1 MPADIA
7 ELRSGVII
15 VQSNYPGVQHRG
27 TCPGLRSVEI
37 TFDIMPER
45 VQSPKTTIAERAL
58 LTVERTWNGITA
70 WFNGKALSENA
81 VLLIF
86 AVVTGLLSA
95 LGVVAFYKSID
106 FAYWAF
112 YRLPTSQFPKVALL
126 TYRPVITGAGLAVAW
141 WVMRHVGRGHDGMN
155 VPDVQLAVV
164 RRGGDI
170 EPRPALARTAASAIT
185 IGAGGSAGNEGPVVV
200 LGAAIGSWLGRTFR
214 FAPSRVVVLVGCAT
228 GAAISAA
235 FNAPLAGAFFALEE
249 VVGTLAAGSFAPVVV
264 SSVVAAVVSRA
275 VFGNH
280 PAFVIPQQYGYA
292 HPSELVLLYPILG
305 VVCGLIA
312 ALYVRTYFWAG
323 DAEKKLPL
331 PDAAKPWLGGAL
343 VGLLVFASGGL
354 LVGYGHLA
362 INAGIFGRMAW
373 YGLFALAL
381 GKILATS
388 ITLNM
393 GGSGGVFTPSLYIG
407 AATGGAFGVAL
418 AKAFPAMGLHPE
430 AYALVG
436 MGAIVAGATDAPITG
451 ILLVFEMTNDYAIV
465 IPLMLTVVICHTIA
479 RRLSPDS
486 LYSGWLR
493 RRGQSIEKGT
503 DRDVLAGLLVS
514 NAYESAPQVI
524 AEAAP
529 VDELLAHLG
538 QTKQLYF
545 PVVDDSH
552 ALVGVIT
559 VSELG
564 QLARTEQHLGSL
576 LLAGDIAQ
584 ESETVTPTDSLL
596 DAIRKMGVR
605 GAESIPVVD
614 RHTNRLLGLI
624 NRSHIL
630 NLYERT
636 VSASHRTQDHPAISR
651 NASDAGISPK

>member
-1 MPADIA
+1 MPHGPPAYTVA
-7 ELRSGVII
+7 LKGALTR
-15 VQSNYPGVQHRG
+15 
-27 TCPGLRSVEI
+27 TTLA
-37 TFDIMPER
+37 TER
-45 VQSPKTTIAERAL
+45 FWTLVTE
-58 LTVERTWNGITA
+58 

-81 VLLIF
+81 VLLTF
-86 AVVTGLLSA
+86 AVITGLLSG
-95 LGVVAFYKSID
+95 LGVVAFYRSID

-112 YRLPTSQFPKVALL
+112 YKFPTSQFPRFALL
-126 TYRPVITGAGLAVAW
+126 TYRPVITAAGLAVAW
-141 WVMRHVGRGHDGMN
+141 WVMRHIGRGHDGMN

-164 RRGGDI
+164 RRGGEI
-170 EPRPALARTAASAIT
+170 ESRPALARTAASVIT

-200 LGAAIGSWLGRTFR
+200 LGAMIGSWLGRTFR
-214 FAPSRVVVLVGCAT
+214 FAPARVVVLVGCAT

-275 VFGNH
+275 FLGNH
-280 PAFVIPQQYGYA
+280 PAFAIPQKYGYA
-292 HPSELVLLYPILG
+292 HPSELALLYPLLG
-305 VVCGLIA
+305 VVCGLMA

-323 DAEKKLPL
+323 DVEKKLPL
-331 PDAAKPWLGGAL
+331 PASAIPWIGGAL
-343 VGLLVFASGGL
+343 VGVLVFSSGGL

-362 INAGIFGRMAW
+362 IHSDIFGRMAW
-373 YGLFALAL
+373 YGLLALAL

-418 AKAFPAMGLHPE
+418 SKLFPVMGLHPE

-465 IPLMLTVVICHTIA
+465 VPLMLTVVISHTIA

-503 DRDVLAGLLVS
+503 DRDVLDGLHVS
-514 NAYESAPQVI
+514 DAYEAAPQVI
-524 AEAAP
+524 AETAR
-529 VDELLAHLG
+529 VDELLGHLG
-538 QTKQLYF
+538 STRQVYF

-552 ALVGVIT
+552 TLVGVIT

-564 QLARTEQHLGSL
+564 QLARNDEYLGSL

-584 ESETVTPTDSLL
+584 ETETVTRDDSLME
-596 DAIRKMGVR
+596 AIRKMGVR
-605 GAESIPVVD
+605 GTESLPVVD
-614 RHTNRLLGLI
+614 PHSGRLLGLI
-624 NRSHIL
+624 DRSHIL
-630 NLYERT
+630 NIYERT
-636 VSASHRTQDHPAISR
+636 VSSAAHRAHHPASSR
-651 NASDAGISPK
+651 SASSAGTSPK

>member
-1 MPADIA
+1 METEVRTAAGRTAAWRTVSD
-7 ELRSGVII
+7 
-15 VQSNYPGVQHRG
+15 
-27 TCPGLRSVEI
+27 
-37 TFDIMPER
+37 
-45 VQSPKTTIAERAL
+45 
-58 LTVERTWNGITA
+58 TVERTWTSITA

-86 AVVTGLLSA
+86 AVATGLLTA
-95 LGVVAFYKSID
+95 IGVVAFYKSID

-112 YRLPTSQFPKVALL
+112 YRLPTSQFPRVALL
-126 TYRPVITGAGLAVAW
+126 TYRPVITAAGLAVAW

-170 EPRPALARTAASAIT
+170 EGRPAFARTAASAIT

-200 LGAAIGSWLGRTFR
+200 MGAAIGSWLGRTFR

-264 SSVVAAVVSRA
+264 SSVVAAVVSRS

-280 PAFVIPQQYGYA
+280 PAFAIPEQYGYA
-292 HPSELVLLYPILG
+292 HASELILLYPLLG
-305 VVCGLIA
+305 IVCGLFA
-312 ALYVRTYFWAG
+312 ALYVRTYFYFG
-323 DAEKKLPL
+323 DLEKRLPL
-331 PDAAKPWLGGAL
+331 PPSLVPWAGGAA

-373 YGLFALAL
+373 YGLIALAL
-381 GKILATS
+381 GKILATA
-388 ITLNM
+388 ITLNL

-407 AATGGAFGVAL
+407 AAAGGGFGVAL
-418 AKAFPAMGLHPE
+418 AHAFPAMGLHPE

-436 MGAIVAGATDAPITG
+436 MGALVAGATDAPITG

-465 IPLMLTVVICHTIA
+465 VPLMLTVVICHTIA

-493 RRGQSIEKGT
+493 RRGQSIAQGA
-503 DRDVLAGLLVS
+503 DRDVLAGLHVS
-514 NAYESAPQVI
+514 DAYESAPQVI
-524 AEAAP
+524 AEGAL
-529 VDELLAHLG
+529 VEELVTHLG
-538 QTKQLYF
+538 HSTQMYF

-552 ALVGVIT
+552 SLVGVIT
-559 VSELG
+559 VSDIG
-564 QLARTEQHLGSL
+564 QLAREDLHLGSL
-576 LLAGDIAQ
+576 LVAGDVAQ
-584 ESETVTPTDSLL
+584 PSETVSPGDSLL

-614 RHTNRLLGLI
+614 RHTGRLLGLI
-624 NRSHIL
+624 DRSHIL
-630 NLYERT
+630 NLYERS
-636 VSASHRTQDHPAISR
+636 VSGARRRGHQPASSLSASGT
-651 NASDAGISPK
+651 GTSPK

>member
-1 MPADIA
+1 MGPFGAP
-7 ELRSGVII
+7 V
-15 VQSNYPGVQHRG
+15 
-27 TCPGLRSVEI
+27 
-37 TFDIMPER
+37 TFSTM
-45 VQSPKTTIAERAL
+45 SERAPRRTANTAEQAFL
-58 LTVERTWNGITA
+58 AVERTWTAITA

-95 LGVVAFYKSID
+95 LGVVAFYKGID
-106 FAYWAF
+106 LAYWVF
-112 YRLPTSQFPKVALL
+112 YRLPTTEFPRFALL
-126 TYRPVITGAGLAVAW
+126 TYRPVITAAGLAVAW
-141 WVMRHVGRGHDGMN
+141 WVMRHIGRGHEGMN

-170 EPRPALARTAASAIT
+170 EARPALARTAASAIT

-200 LGAAIGSWLGRTFR
+200 LGAMIGSWLGRTFR

-264 SSVVAAVVSRA
+264 SSVVAAVVSRS

-280 PAFVIPQQYGYA
+280 PAFAIPQQYGYA
-292 HPSELVLLYPILG
+292 HASELLLLYPLLG
-305 VVCGLIA
+305 VVCGLVA
-312 ALYVRTYFWAG
+312 ALYVRTYFATG
-323 DAEKKLPL
+323 DLQKKIPL
-331 PDAAKPWLGGAL
+331 PPSLIPWIGGAT
-343 VGLLVFASGGL
+343 VGILVFASGGR

-362 INAGIFGRMAW
+362 MHSDIFGEMAW
-373 YGLFALAL
+373 YGLLALAI
-381 GKILATS
+381 GKIVATS

-418 AKAFPAMGLHPE
+418 AGALPALGLHPE

-436 MGAIVAGATDAPITG
+436 MGALIAGATDAPITG

-465 IPLMLTVVICHTIA
+465 IPLMLTVVITHTIA
-479 RRLSPDS
+479 RRLSADS

-493 RRGQSIEKGT
+493 RRGESIEQGT
-503 DRDVLAGLLVS
+503 DRDVLAGLHVS
-514 NAYESAPQVI
+514 DAYESAPQVI
-524 AEAAP
+524 FEGAA
-529 VDELLAHLG
+529 VEELLAHLG
-538 QTKQLYF
+538 STNQLYF
-545 PVVDDSH
+545 PVVDESYG
-552 ALVGVIT
+552 LVGVIT
-559 VSELG
+559 VADLG
-564 QLARTEQHLGSL
+564 QLARNDEYLGPL
-576 LLAGDIAQ
+576 LVASDIAQ
-584 ESETVTPTDSLL
+584 PSETVSPGDSLL
-596 DAIRKMGVR
+596 EAIRKMGVR

-614 RHTNRLLGLI
+614 RRTSRLLGII
-624 NRSHIL
+624 NRSHVL

-636 VSASHRTQDHPAISR
+636 VSSLRRHPHHPASNP
-651 NASDAGISPK
+651 NASSGGMSPK

>member
-1 MPADIA
+1 MA
-7 ELRSGVII
+7 ESARRRTHPL
-15 VQSNYPGVQHRG
+15 
-27 TCPGLRSVEI
+27 VEH
-37 TFDIMPER
+37 TL
-45 VQSPKTTIAERAL
+45 S
-58 LTVERTWNGITA
+58 TVRQTWNRITA

-106 FAYWAF
+106 LAYWAF
-112 YRLPTSQFPKVALL
+112 YRLPTSEFPRVALL
-126 TYRPVITGAGLAVAW
+126 TYRPVITAAGLATAW

-164 RRGGDI
+164 RRGGEI
-170 EPRPALARTAASAIT
+170 EAQPALARTAASAIT
-185 IGAGGSAGNEGPVVV
+185 IGSGGSAGNEGPVVV

-280 PAFVIPQQYGYA
+280 PAFSVPQQYGYA
-292 HPSELVLLYPILG
+292 HPSELILLYPLLG
-305 VVCGLIA
+305 VVCGLVA
-312 ALYVRTYFWAG
+312 ALFVRTYFWFG
-323 DAEKKLPL
+323 DLDKRLTLPRAL
-331 PDAAKPWLGGAL
+331 VPWLGGAT
-343 VGLLVFASGGL
+343 VGLLVFASGGQ

-362 INAGIFGRMAW
+362 MHSDIFGRMAW
-373 YGLFALAL
+373 YGLLALAL
-381 GKILATS
+381 GKILATA

-407 AATGGAFGVAL
+407 AATGGAFGAAL
-418 AKAFPAMGLHPE
+418 ALGLPAMGLHPE

-436 MGAIVAGATDAPITG
+436 MGAMIAGATDAPITG

-465 IPLMLTVVICHTIA
+465 VPLMLTVVISHTIA

-493 RRGQSIEKGT
+493 RRGESIEHGA
-503 DRDVLAGLLVS
+503 DRDVLAGLHVS
-514 NAYESAPQVI
+514 DAYEAAPQMI
-524 AEAAP
+524 SEAAP
-529 VDELLAHLG
+529 VEELLTHLG
-538 QTKQLYF
+538 RTDQMYF

-552 ALVGVIT
+552 SLVGVIT
-559 VSELG
+559 HAELG
-564 QLARTEQHLGSL
+564 QLARSEQHLGML
-576 LLAGDIAQ
+576 LLAGDIAR
-584 ESETVTPTDSLL
+584 ESETVSPHDSLL

-614 RHTNRLLGLI
+614 RRTGRLMGLI

-636 VSASHRTQDHPAISR
+636 VSASHHSAQPASR
-651 NASDAGISPK
+651 ASASAAGMSPK

>member
-1 MPADIA
+1 MSESAVRPQKQS
-7 ELRSGVII
+7 LRRV
-15 VQSNYPGVQHRG
+15 VDR
-27 TCPGLRSVEI
+27 
-37 TFDIMPER
+37 TFDG
-45 VQSPKTTIAERAL
+45 
-58 LTVERTWNGITA
+58 VEATWNGITA

-126 TYRPVITGAGLAVAW
+126 TYRPVITGAGLAIAW
-141 WVMRHVGRGHDGMN
+141 WVMRHAGRGHDGMN

-170 EPRPALARTAASAIT
+170 EARPAFARTAASAIT

-280 PAFVIPQQYGYA
+280 PAFAIPQQYGYA
-292 HPSELVLLYPILG
+292 HPSELVLLYPLLG
-305 VVCGLIA
+305 IVCGLIA

-323 DAEKKLPL
+323 DAEKKIPL
-331 PDAAKPWLGGAL
+331 PESVIPWLGGGL
-343 VGLLVFASGGL
+343 VGLLVFASGGM

-362 INAGIFGRMAW
+362 MHSDIFGRMAW
-373 YGLFALAL
+373 YGLLALAL

-418 AKAFPAMGLHPE
+418 SKAFPVMGLHPE

-436 MGAIVAGATDAPITG
+436 MGAVVAGATDAPITG

-503 DRDVLAGLLVS
+503 DRDVLDGLHVS
-514 NAYESAPQVI
+514 DAYEAAPQVI
-524 AEAAP
+524 DEAAR

-538 QTKQLYF
+538 QTNQLYF

-552 ALVGVIT
+552 ALIGVIT
-559 VSELG
+559 VGELG
-564 QLARTEQHLGSL
+564 QLARNDQHLGIL

-584 ESETVTPTDSLL
+584 ESETVSPGDSLL
-596 DAIRKMGVR
+596 EAIRKMGVR

-630 NLYERT
+630 NLYERA
-636 VSASHRTQDHPAISR
+636 VSASHRQNNQPANKPS
-651 NASDAGISPK
+651 ASGAGMSPK

>member
-1 MPADIA
+1 MSDPARA
-7 ELRSGVII
+7 
-15 VQSNYPGVQHRG
+15 P
-27 TCPGLRSVEI
+27 
-37 TFDIMPER
+37 TFYRLFER
-45 VQSPKTTIAERAL
+45 LFESIETA
-58 LTVERTWNGITA
+58 WNGVTA

-112 YRLPTSQFPKVALL
+112 YRFPTAEFPRVALL
-126 TYRPVITGAGLAVAW
+126 TYRPVITATGFALAW
-141 WVMRHVGRGHDGMN
+141 WVMRRIGRGHEGMN

-170 EPRPALARTAASAIT
+170 EGRPALARTAASALT
-185 IGAGGSAGNEGPVVV
+185 IGSGGSAGNEGPVVV

-228 GAAISAA
+228 AAAISAA

-264 SSVVAAVVSRA
+264 SSVVAAVVSRS

-280 PAFVIPQQYGYA
+280 PAFAIPTQYGYA
-292 HPSELVLLYPILG
+292 HPSELILLYPLLG
-305 VVCGLIA
+305 IACGLVA
-312 ALYVRTYFWAG
+312 ALYVRTYFAFG
-323 DAEKKLPL
+323 DLQKKSPL
-331 PDAAKPWLGGAL
+331 PPALTPWIGGAT
-343 VGLLVFASGGL
+343 VGLLVFFAGGR

-362 INAGIFGRMAW
+362 MHSDVFGQIAW
-373 YGLFALAL
+373 YGLLALAL

-407 AATGGAFGVAL
+407 AAAGGAFGVAL
-418 AKAFPAMGLHPE
+418 AHLLPWMGLHPE

-436 MGAIVAGATDAPITG
+436 MGAMVAGATDAPITG

-465 IPLMLTVVICHTIA
+465 IPLMLTVVICHNVA

-493 RRGQSIEKGT
+493 RRGESIEQGT
-503 DRDVLAGLLVS
+503 DRDVLAGLHVS
-514 NAYESAPQVI
+514 DAYESAPQVI
-524 AEAAP
+524 FEGAP
-529 VDELLAHLG
+529 VEELLAHIG
-538 QTKQLYF
+538 HTGQLYF
-545 PVVDDSH
+545 PVVDESH
-552 ALVGVIT
+552 GLVGVIT
-559 VSELG
+559 VADLG
-564 QLARTEQHLGSL
+564 QIARSNQHLGPL

-584 ESETVTPTDSLL
+584 SSETVSPGDSLL
-596 DAIRKMGVR
+596 EAIRKMGVR

-614 RHTNRLLGLI
+614 RRSGRLLGLI
-624 NRSHIL
+624 DRSHVL

-636 VSASHRTQDHPAISR
+636 VSASHRHSHHPAS
-651 NASDAGISPK
+651 NLSASAGGTSPK

>member
-1 MPADIA
+1 MRAKLA
-7 ELRSGVII
+7 VLQSGMLC
-15 VQSNYPGVQHRG
+15 VQ
-27 TCPGLRSVEI
+27 T
-37 TFDIMPER
+37 
-45 VQSPKTTIAERAL
+45 A
-58 LTVERTWNGITA
+58 WNATTA
-70 WFNGKALSENA
+70 WFNGKALSENS
-81 VLLIF
+81 VLLVF

-112 YRLPTSQFPKVALL
+112 YRLPTSEFPRVALL
-126 TYRPVITGAGLAVAW
+126 TYRPVITAAGFAVAW
-141 WVMRHVGRGHDGMN
+141 WVMRHIGRGHDGMN

-170 EPRPALARTAASAIT
+170 EAQPAFARTAASAIT

-228 GAAISAA
+228 GAAISAT

-249 VVGTLAAGSFAPVVV
+249 VVGTLAAGSFAPIVVA
-264 SSVVAAVVSRA
+264 SVVAAVVSRA

-280 PAFVIPQQYGYA
+280 PAFAIPHQYGYA
-292 HPSELVLLYPILG
+292 HPSELLLLYPLLG
-305 VVCGLIA
+305 IACGLIA
-312 ALYVRTYFWAG
+312 ALYVRTYFWVG
-323 DAEKKLPL
+323 DAEKRLSLPPSL
-331 PDAAKPWLGGAL
+331 APWLGGAV

-362 INAGIFGRMAW
+362 MHADIFGRMAW
-373 YGLFALAL
+373 YGLLALAL

-418 AKAFPAMGLHPE
+418 ARMLPAMGLHPE

-436 MGAIVAGATDAPITG
+436 MGALIAGATDAPITG

-493 RRGQSIEKGT
+493 RRGESIEQGA
-503 DRDVLAGLLVS
+503 DRDVLAGLHVS
-514 NAYESAPQVI
+514 DAYESAPQVI
-524 AEAAP
+524 AESAS

-538 QTKQLYF
+538 HTNQMYF
-545 PVVDDSH
+545 PVVDDAH
-552 ALVGVIT
+552 TLVGVIT
-559 VSELG
+559 IAELG
-564 QLARTEQHLGSL
+564 QLARNNQHLGML

-584 ESETVTPTDSLL
+584 PTESVAPGDSLL
-596 DAIRKMGVR
+596 EAIRKMGVR

-614 RHTNRLLGLI
+614 RRTSRLLGLI

-636 VSASHRTQDHPAISR
+636 VSASHGHLRQPPSSFK
-651 NASDAGISPK
+651 ASAAGTSPK

>member
-1 MPADIA
+1 M
-7 ELRSGVII
+7 R
-15 VQSNYPGVQHRG
+15 
-27 TCPGLRSVEI
+27 I
-37 TFDIMPER
+37 TLCIMPEADIR
-45 VQSPKTTIAERAL
+45 SDTTLVGRSVLAI
-58 LTVERTWNGITA
+58 ERTWSGITD
-70 WFNGKALSENA
+70 WFNGRALSENA

-86 AVVTGLLSA
+86 AVLTGLLSA

-112 YRLPTSQFPKVALL
+112 YKLPTSQFPRVALL
-126 TYRPVITGAGLAVAW
+126 TYRPVITGAGFAIAW
-141 WVMRHVGRGHDGMN
+141 WVMRRIGRGHDGMN

-170 EPRPALARTAASAIT
+170 EGRPALARTAASAIT

-280 PAFVIPQQYGYA
+280 PAFAIPKQFGYA
-292 HPSELVLLYPILG
+292 HASELLLLYPLLG
-305 VVCGLIA
+305 VLCGLIA
-312 ALYVRTYFWAG
+312 ALYVRTYFLFG
-323 DAEKKLPL
+323 DLEKRSKLPPAL
-331 PDAAKPWLGGAL
+331 VPWIGGAS
-343 VGLLVFASGGL
+343 VGLLVFFSGGI

-362 INAGIFGRMAW
+362 IHADIFGRMAW
-373 YGLFALAL
+373 YGLLALAL

-388 ITLNM
+388 ITLNS

-407 AATGGAFGVAL
+407 AATGGAFGVAI
-418 AKAFPAMGLHPE
+418 AGAFPAMGLHPE

-436 MGAIVAGATDAPITG
+436 MGALVAGATDAPITG

-465 IPLMLTVVICHTIA
+465 IPLMLTVVICQTVA
-479 RRLSPDS
+479 RRLNSDS

-493 RRGQSIEKGT
+493 RRGESIEQGA
-503 DRDVLAGLLVS
+503 DRDVLSGLHVS
-514 NAYESAPQVI
+514 DAYESAPQIVSEG
-524 AEAAP
+524 AR
-529 VDELLAHLG
+529 VDELLSHLG
-538 QTKQLYF
+538 QTEQLYF
-545 PVVDDSH
+545 PVVDDQH
-552 ALVGVIT
+552 ALIGVIT
-559 VSELG
+559 IGELG
-564 QLARTEQHLGSL
+564 HIARNDEHLGPL
-576 LLAGDIAQ
+576 LVASDIAQ
-584 ESETVTPTDSLL
+584 PTETVSPGDSLL
-596 DAIRKMGVR
+596 EAIRRMGVR
-605 GAESIPVVD
+605 GAESIPVVEA
-614 RHTNRLLGLI
+614 HTQRLLGLI
-624 NRSHIL
+624 DRSHIL

-636 VSASHRTQDHPAISR
+636 VSASHRHGSHPASSLS
-651 NASDAGISPK
+651 ASSTGTSPK

>member
-1 MPADIA
+1 
-7 ELRSGVII
+7 
-15 VQSNYPGVQHRG
+15 
-27 TCPGLRSVEI
+27 
-37 TFDIMPER
+37 MPER
-45 VQSPKTTIAERAL
+45 AIRNVAFVERVVES
-58 LTVERTWNGITA
+58 VERTWTAITA
-70 WFNGKALSENA
+70 WFNGKALSEHA

-86 AVVTGLLSA
+86 AVVTGVLSA

-106 FAYWAF
+106 LAYWAF
-112 YRLPTSQFPKVALL
+112 YRLPISEFPRFALL
-126 TYRPVITGAGLAVAW
+126 TYRPVVTAAGLAVAW
-141 WVMRHVGRGHDGMN
+141 WVMRHVGRGHEGMN

-280 PAFVIPQQYGYA
+280 PAFAIPRQYGYA
-292 HPSELVLLYPILG
+292 HASELLLLYPLLG

-312 ALYVRTYFWAG
+312 ALYVRTYFSAG
-323 DAEKKLPL
+323 DLQKKIPL
-331 PDAAKPWLGGAL
+331 PPSFIPWVGGAA
-343 VGLLVFASGGL
+343 VGILVFLSGGR

-362 INAGIFGRMAW
+362 MHADVFGELAW
-373 YGLFALAL
+373 YALLALAL
-381 GKILATS
+381 GKIVATA

-407 AATGGAFGVAL
+407 AATGGAFGAAL
-418 AKAFPAMGLHPE
+418 AAAFPAMGLHPE

-436 MGAIVAGATDAPITG
+436 MGALIAGATDAPITG

-465 IPLMLTVVICHTIA
+465 VPLMLTVVITHTIA
-479 RRLSPDS
+479 RRLSADS

-493 RRGQSIEKGT
+493 RRGESIEQGA
-503 DRDVLAGLLVS
+503 DRDVLAGLHVS
-514 NAYESAPQVI
+514 DAYESAPQVI
-524 AEAAP
+524 FEGAAI
-529 VDELLAHLG
+529 DELLTHLG
-538 QTKQLYF
+538 DTRQLYF
-545 PVVDDSH
+545 PVVDESYS
-552 ALVGVIT
+552 LVGVIT
-559 VSELG
+559 IADLG
-564 QLARTEQHLGSL
+564 QLARDDEHLGPL
-576 LLAGDIAQ
+576 LVASDVAQ
-584 ESETVTPTDSLL
+584 QSETVSPGDSLL
-596 DAIRKMGVR
+596 EAIRKMGVR
-605 GAESIPVVD
+605 GAESIPVVE
-614 RHTNRLLGLI
+614 RHTNRLVGII
-624 NRSHIL
+624 NRSHVL

-636 VSASHRTQDHPAISR
+636 VSSLRRNAHHPASS
-651 NASDAGISPK
+651 ASASSGGMSPK

>member
-1 MPADIA
+1 MGGLHSSRVKFTVMPDRASRPLPAFVDRGLLA
-7 ELRSGVII
+7 VRGAWDGV
-15 VQSNYPGVQHRG
+15 
-27 TCPGLRSVEI
+27 
-37 TFDIMPER
+37 
-45 VQSPKTTIAERAL
+45 
-58 LTVERTWNGITA
+58 TA
-70 WFNGKALSENA
+70 WFNSRALSENA
-81 VLLIF
+81 VLLTF

-106 FAYWAF
+106 FAYWVF
-112 YRLPTSQFPKVALL
+112 YRLPTSQFPRVALL
-126 TYRPVITGAGLAVAW
+126 TYRPVITAAGLAVAW
-141 WVMRHVGRGHDGMN
+141 WTMRHVGRGHDGMN

-170 EPRPALARTAASAIT
+170 ETRPALARTAASAIT

-200 LGAAIGSWLGRTFR
+200 LGAAIGSWLGRAFR
-214 FAPSRVVVLVGCAT
+214 FAPSRIVVLVGCAT

-280 PAFVIPQQYGYA
+280 PAFAIPRQYGYA
-292 HPSELVLLYPILG
+292 HPSELLLLYPLLG
-305 VVCGLIA
+305 IVCGLVA
-312 ALYVRTYFWAG
+312 ALYVRSYFAFG
-323 DAEKKLPL
+323 ELDSRLPL
-331 PDAAKPWLGGAL
+331 PRALVPWIGGAA

-362 INAGIFGRMAW
+362 IHADIFGRMAW
-373 YGLFALAL
+373 YGLLALAL

-418 AKAFPAMGLHPE
+418 AGALPSMGLHPE

-436 MGAIVAGATDAPITG
+436 MGALVAGATDAPITG

-465 IPLMLTVVICHTIA
+465 IPLMLTVVISHTIA

-493 RRGQSIEKGT
+493 RRGESIKQGA
-503 DRDVLAGLLVS
+503 DRDVLAGLHVS
-514 NAYESAPQVI
+514 DVYEHAPEVI
-524 AEAAP
+524 DEAAP
-529 VDELLAHLG
+529 VDELLSHLG
-538 QTKQLYF
+538 HTRQMYF
-545 PVVDDSH
+545 PVVDESH

-559 VSELG
+559 VSDLG
-564 QLARTEQHLGSL
+564 QLARDDEHLGLL
-576 LLAGDIAQ
+576 LLASDIAQ
-584 ESETVTPTDSLL
+584 PSETVSPSDSLL
-596 DAIRKMGVR
+596 DAIGKMGVR
-605 GAESIPVVD
+605 GAESIPVVE
-614 RHTNRLLGLI
+614 RHTGRLLGLI
-624 NRSHIL
+624 DRSHIL
-630 NLYERT
+630 NLYNRT
-636 VSASHRTQDHPAISR
+636 VSAARRSAPQH
-651 NASDAGISPK
+651 ASPR

>member
-1 MPADIA
+1 
-7 ELRSGVII
+7 
-15 VQSNYPGVQHRG
+15 
-27 TCPGLRSVEI
+27 
-37 TFDIMPER
+37 MPER
-45 VQSPKTTIAERAL
+45 ASRPERTIAERVAGA
-58 LTVERTWNGITA
+58 VEKVWNSVTA

-112 YRLPTSQFPKVALL
+112 YRLPTAEFPRVALL

-141 WVMRHVGRGHDGMN
+141 WIMQRIGRGHEGMN

-170 EPRPALARTAASAIT
+170 EGRPALARTAASAVT

-214 FAPSRVVVLVGCAT
+214 FAPSRVIVLVGCAT

-264 SSVVAAVVSRA
+264 ASVVAAVVSRA

-280 PAFVIPQQYGYA
+280 PAFAIPHQYGYA
-292 HPSELVLLYPILG
+292 HPSELILLYPLLG

-312 ALYVRTYFWAG
+312 ALYVRTYFWFG
-323 DAEKKLPL
+323 DLEKRLPL
-331 PDAAKPWLGGAL
+331 PRAIIPWLGGAM

-362 INAGIFGRMAW
+362 MHSDLFGRMAW
-373 YGLFALAL
+373 YGLLALAL

-407 AATGGAFGVAL
+407 AAIGGAFGVAI
-418 AKAFPAMGLHPE
+418 AGAFPSMGLHPE

-436 MGAIVAGATDAPITG
+436 MGALVAGATDAPITG

-493 RRGQSIEKGT
+493 RRGESIEQGA
-503 DRDVLAGLLVS
+503 DRDVLAGLHVS
-514 NAYESAPQVI
+514 DAYESAPQVI
-524 AEAAP
+524 FEGAP
-529 VDELLAHLG
+529 IEELLAHLG
-538 QTKQLYF
+538 HTDQMYF
-545 PVVDDSH
+545 PVIDESH

-564 QLARTEQHLGSL
+564 QLGRNEEHLGL
-576 LLAGDIAQ
+576 LLVAGDIARQ
-584 ESETVTPTDSLL
+584 SETVAPGDSLL
-596 DAIRKMGVR
+596 EAIRKMGVR

-614 RHTNRLLGLI
+614 RRTSRLLGLI
-624 NRSHIL
+624 NRTHIL

-636 VSASHRTQDHPAISR
+636 VSASRRHPDHPPSSLS
-651 NASDAGISPK
+651 ASDAGMSPK